1 MAKQYKWRAYT
12 RFDIPPDPNYH
23 MTHGV
28 TPPDQQS
35 WQTEDIGTQHG
46 SRQWS
51 YWYHDAN
58 PPGGVIPPEGYTDNN
73 ASRVVISITQEWN
86 TQVDS
91 NNNLIVTIGTVIDS
105 IVRNDISGQISN
117 TPGRYINLYKQEGG
131 QAILSLTDLQVATN
145 HTIYQ
150 GPLDLGTE
158 TFTIAPGHDY
168 QRSSLYL
175 HNQSIGSSSY
185 DDLWVG
191 VQFMNPLPKDYRPG
205 ASLKGDNEYG
215 AIVNGI
221 WRSHNRTNGACHVL
235 SNVENVTWQECR
247 TVNGDSGGQ
256 GNPPLI
262 LTADDAN
269 SWYNQKKIGLE

>member
-1 MAKQYKWRAYT
+1 MAKQYKWRSYT
-12 RFDIPPDPNYH
+12 RFDVPPDPTYFL
-23 MTHGV
+23 THGV
-28 TPPDQQS
+28 TPADQS
-35 WQTEDIGTQHG
+35 DWQTGTAGAQHSG
-46 SRQWS
+46 TWS

-58 PPGGVIPPEGYTDNN
+58 TPVGGIYTDNN
-73 ASRVVISITQEWN
+73 ASRVVLSVTQSWTTEI
-86 TQVDS
+86 DYR
-91 NNNLIVTIGTVIDS
+91 NNLIVRISTIINS
-105 IVRNDISGQISN
+105 IVRDNAFGTNYD
-117 TPGRYINLYKQEGG
+117 TPGRNINLYKQEGG
-131 QAILSLTDLQVATN
+131 AAVLSLTDLQVATN
-145 HTIYQ
+145 HTIYP
-150 GPLDLGTE
+150 GPLNLGEE
-158 TFTIAPGHDY
+158 TIIIAPGQNL

-215 AIVNGI
+215 SIVNGV